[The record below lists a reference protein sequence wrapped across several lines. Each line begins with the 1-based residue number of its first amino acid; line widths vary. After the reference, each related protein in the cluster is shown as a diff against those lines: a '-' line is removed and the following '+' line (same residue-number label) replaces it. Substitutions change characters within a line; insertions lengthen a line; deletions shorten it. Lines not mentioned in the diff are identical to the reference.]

1 MFFKKKPIQYRL
13 KEFYCAEFD
22 HTMYIIER
30 KFLWFW
36 NRVDSD
42 FYYDVHSYK
51 KHELWGMSIIFYYRE
66 DALDI
71 IRLNKEFNERKK
83 KPTSLKIIPVK
94 EE

>member
-22 HTMYIIER
+22 CTMYLIER

-36 NRVDSD
+36 VSVSTD
-42 FYYDVHSYK
+42 FYWDVHSYK
-51 KHELWGMSIIFYYRE
+51 NHELWGMDIIFYNKE

-71 IRLNKEFNERKK
+71 IRLNKEFNERKN
-83 KPTSLKIIPVK
+83 KPSSLKIIPVK
-94 EE
+94 DE